1 MECAQI
7 GSLVPK
13 LESWI
18 VPKLEAW
25 IVPKLEAWDLEA
37 IGARSGGPS
46 SELASRG
53 LPSARPSSD
62 VTNLRIRARGSIYL
76 RTRLT
81 STPPPTGVPSDTRSY
96 HPPASTRFCVDV
108 CCICIPCCACLRPPR
123 CVSTGSV
130 VLRLAEMAKIV
141 LKGASDNA
149 RAHSMKLLK
158 HDDESNLS
166 RESHGFVGSGAP
178 HLRRPVCTSP
188 I

>member
-62 VTNLRIRARGSIYL
+62 VTNLRIRARGSTSARVSPPL
-76 RTRLT
+76 RLQPCTLGYPII
-81 STPPPTGVPSDTRSY
+81 PPSCLYPLLR
-96 HPPASTRFCVDV
+96 R
-108 CCICIPCCACLRPPR
+108 CICIPCCACLRPPR

>member
-62 VTNLRIRARGSIYL
+62 VTNLRIRARGSTSARVSPPL
-76 RTRLT
+76 RLQPVYPRIPDHTTLLPLYPLLR
-81 STPPPTGVPSDTRSY
+81 R
-96 HPPASTRFCVDV
+96 
-108 CCICIPCCACLRPPR
+108 CICIPCCACLRPPR

>member
-62 VTNLRIRARGSIYL
+62 VTNLRIRDADLPPHASHLHSASNRCTLGYPIIPPSCLYPLL
-76 RTRLT
+76 RR
-81 STPPPTGVPSDTRSY
+81 
-96 HPPASTRFCVDV
+96 
-108 CCICIPCCACLRPPR
+108 CICIPCCACLRPPR

>member
-62 VTNLRIRARGSIYL
+62 VTNLRIRARGSTSARVSPPL
-76 RTRLT
+76 RLQPVYPRIPDHTTLL
-81 STPPPTGVPSDTRSY
+81 PL
-96 HPPASTRFCVDV
+96 PAS
-108 CCICIPCCACLRPPR
+108 ASMYLYSMLCLSATPTLCLHGIGGPASCRDGKNRAQR
-123 CVSTGSV
+123 CVGQ
-130 VLRLAEMAKIV
+130 R
-141 LKGASDNA
+141 A
-149 RAHSMKLLK
+149 RPLPHSMKLLK

>member
-13 LESWI
+13 LEAWIVPKLEALI

-62 VTNLRIRARGSIYL
+62 VTNLRIRARGSTSARVSPPL
-76 RTRLT
+76 RLQPCTLGY
-81 STPPPTGVPSDTRSY
+81 PIIP
-96 HPPASTRFCVDV
+96 HPPATCLYMYPLLRR
-108 CCICIPCCACLRPPR
+108 CICIPCCACLRPPR

-149 RAHSMKLLK
+149 RA
-158 HDDESNLS
+158 
-166 RESHGFVGSGAP
+166 AP
-178 HLRRPVCTSP
+178 TR
-188 I
+188 

>member
-53 LPSARPSSD
+53 LPSACARPSSD
-62 VTNLRIRARGSIYL
+62 VTNLRIRARGSTSARVSPPL
-76 RTRLT
+76 RLQPVYPRIPDHTTLL
-81 STPPPTGVPSDTRSY
+81 PL
-96 HPPASTRFCVDV
+96 PASASMYLF
-108 CCICIPCCACLRPPR
+108 PCSACLRPPR

-141 LKGASDNA
+141 LRCVGQRA
-149 RAHSMKLLK
+149 RPL
-158 HDDESNLS
+158 DEAF
-166 RESHGFVGSGAP
+166 EA
-178 HLRRPVCTSP
+178 
-188 I
+188 